1 MENFINWISKP
12 LNPEDITLWFNVNN
26 IIVEKLDLFFDFTAS
41 LTFLINETYLG
52 GFDVKT
58 ETTIILSDDE
68 KNKHFEWC
76 WGKVIENFEK
86 EKINFNS
93 DGEHKEYFYNFF
105 IEAFYTQ
112 KNDVVRN
119 SIDIFYKNIF
129 NISSQYTKSDLD
141 MLTEL
146 YKKLDK
152 NLNIV
157 YL

>member
-12 LNPEDITLWFNVNN
+12 LNSEDITLWFNVNN
-26 IIVEKLDLFFDFTAS
+26 IIVEKFELFFDFTIG
-41 LTFLINETYLG
+41 LVDLIQNTYLG
-52 GFDVKT
+52 SFDEKT
-58 ETTIILSDDE
+58 ETTIFLSEEE

-76 WGKVIENFEK
+76 WNKTIENFKK
-86 EKINFNS
+86 EKIEFNLI
-93 DGEHKEYFYNFF
+93 GEHKEYFYDFF
-105 IEAFYTQ
+105 SEAFYSQ
-112 KNDVVRN
+112 KNEVVRD
-119 SIDIFYKNIF
+119 SIYKFYDNIF
-129 NISSQYTKSDLD
+129 NINLQYTKSDLD

>member
-12 LNPEDITLWFNVNN
+12 LNPEDVVLWFNVNN
-26 IIVEKLDLFFDFTAS
+26 IIVEKLDLFFDFTVS
-41 LTFLINETYLG
+41 LTSLILETYLG
-52 GFDVKT
+52 GFDYKT
-58 ETTIILSDDE
+58 ETTIILNDDE

-76 WGKVIENFEK
+76 WNKVIENFKK
-86 EKINFNS
+86 EKIIFNL
-93 DGEHKEYFYNFF
+93 DGEHREYFYSFF

-119 SIDIFYKNIF
+119 SIDKFYNNIF
-129 NISSQYTKSDLD
+129 NISGQYTKSDLD